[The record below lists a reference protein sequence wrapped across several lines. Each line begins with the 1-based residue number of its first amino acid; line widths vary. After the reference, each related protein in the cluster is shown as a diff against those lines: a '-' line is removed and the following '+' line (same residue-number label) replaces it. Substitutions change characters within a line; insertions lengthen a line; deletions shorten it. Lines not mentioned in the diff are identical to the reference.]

1 MRLPDVIFLN
11 GSTSAGKTSIGRAL
25 QARLPQPYLLFGI
38 DHLFPWLPPAW
49 CETKEGYWFERTAD
63 GGMPIVIGEGFLSV
77 ERGWH
82 RMVRAGVDAGLRFV
96 VDEALI
102 DPRLLP
108 DWLAVLAGCDV
119 LWVGVRCE
127 LAELQRREKA
137 RGDRGIGQA
146 QAQHE
151 AVHAGVAYDLEVNT
165 TATSAGACAE
175 VIIGRLGVAG

>member
-25 QARLPQPYLLFGI
+25 QAKLPEPYLLFGI
-38 DHLFPWLPPAW
+38 DHVFPWLPPVW
-49 CETKEGYWFERTAD
+49 CETPDGYWFERRAD
-63 GGMPIVIGEGFLSV
+63 GGMPIFIGEGFLQV
-77 ERGWH
+77 AKGWH
-82 RMVRAGVDAGLRFV
+82 RMVRGGVDAGLRFV

-108 DWLAVLAGCDV
+108 DWQAVLGGLDV

-146 QAQHE
+146 QSQYQEVYA
-151 AVHAGVAYDLEVNT
+151 AAPYDLEVDT
-165 TATSAGACAE
+165 TATSAADCADA
-175 VIIGRLGVAG
+175 ILAHLAG